1 MEVIIDRNDF
11 YEWAYSDL
19 LINNQRGH
27 LAEFIVAKALNI
39 DSQKRLEWDPYDLK
53 YNDIKIEIKSCAYIQ
68 AWKQKQF
75 SKIAFDIAP
84 TRLYDYEY
92 ECYSNECKRQSDIYC
107 FCLLKHKDRKT
118 INPLDTDQWEFY
130 IVTTEFL
137 NFHFGDQKKISLSK
151 LLKNNVKSVK
161 YQEIKLFIDNIKQK
175 I

>member
-1 MEVIIDRNDF
+1 MNV
-11 YEWAYSDL
+11 
-19 LINNQRGH
+19 
-27 LAEFIVAKALNI
+27 K
-39 DSQKRLEWDPYDLK
+39 DSL
-53 YNDIKIEIKSCAYIQ
+53 
-68 AWKQKQF
+68 
-75 SKIAFDIAP
+75 
-84 TRLYDYEY
+84 
-92 ECYSNECKRQSDIYC
+92 IYC